1 MRWICG
7 DFRGSSEAFPIIKM
21 RICSAVAQSGGRLI
35 VLFARD
41 TTAAM
46 HNAIILSPDYLP

>member
-46 HNAIILSPDYLP
+46 HNAIVLSPDYLP

>member
-1 MRWICG
+1 MRWICC
-7 DFRGSSEAFPIIKM
+7 DIRGSSEAFPVIKI
-21 RICSAVAQSGGRLI
+21 RICSAAAEGWGSLI

-46 HNAIILSPDYLP
+46 HNAIIRSPDYLP